1 MSLQE
6 NAAVYEADDG
16 WRWRVW
22 AAENGK
28 IIGASTEA
36 YADRGAAESNLC
48 RLTHSALLP
57 VLETKSRHAVRGST
71 YLLVPML
78 RAPEPGR

>member
-1 MSLQE
+1 MALQE

-22 AAENGK
+22 AAENGEV
-28 IIGASTEA
+28 IGASSEA
-36 YADRGAAESNLC
+36 YARYQDAEANLC

-57 VLETKSRHAVRGST
+57 VLEEKSAHAVPGST
-71 YLLVPML
+71 YLLVPVL
-78 RAPEPGR
+78 REAGR